1 VKVSP
6 TFLEIIPSPSS
17 GCAGGLVTSKLM
29 TSFGATKP
37 PAQPKDGDGISSR
50 NVEKTFK
57 SGLGCPSEKIS
68 LNSVA
73 ARASRF

>member
-1 VKVSP
+1 
-6 TFLEIIPSPSS
+6 
-17 GCAGGLVTSKLM
+17 M